1 MKTIA
6 ITIEETTL
14 EKVDHLAGK
23 EGLNRSEFV
32 REAVQDYIAQKDA
45 EIEEERE
52 REIFRKHKKK
62 LKRQTSALI
71 REQAKI

>member
-6 ITIEETTL
+6 ITIEETML
-14 EKVDHLAGK
+14 ERVDELAEK

-32 REAVQDYIAQKDA
+32 REAVQDYVSHKDA
-45 EIEEERE
+45 EVEEERE

-62 LKRQTSALI
+62 LKRQTSALV

>member
-6 ITIEETTL
+6 ITIEETML
-14 EKVDHLAGK
+14 DRVDELAEK

-32 REAVQDYIAQKDA
+32 REAVQDYVSRKDA
-45 EIEEERE
+45 EVEEERE

-62 LKRQTSALI
+62 LKRQTSALV

>member
-6 ITIEETTL
+6 ITIEEGML
-14 EKVDHLAGK
+14 KRVDQLAEK

-32 REAVQDYIAQKDA
+32 REAVQDYVAHKDT
-45 EIEEERE
+45 EVEEERE